1 MIKRSKRL
9 PIEGRDHTFVIH
21 RIEDAQHSL
30 EQAEKHYKDVKRRQC
45 ISDYNVAIKDLDSVY
60 DKLLQVEETTQ
71 KLESSLKEIK
81 VEKEGLEALVDDT
94 KNRLV
99 LAKARL
105 LNLNVPTDKLE
116 KPAKRN
122 PVLDKAGAEILSE
135 IGGEEE
141 PLKGAVLAIPDDEQ
155 DVAIKNIL
163 DSGKTDEAID
173 LTSDNEKEKRK
184 TPKGV
189 DVHPENIEEQQN
201 VIDVTSQSAVN
212 VPPMP
217 QNVVNVPQFAAKVPQ
232 TPQLAVNLPQTTHFA
247 TNLPQIGT
255 EQQQNIVGINPPF
268 TTDIL
273 KSALD
278 SVGGIPQS
286 QQSSMP
292 QSFLK
297 IVLPES
303 AGGGEIW
310 RPLSSVNPQI
320 PLLQQNIGQS
330 SMMSSMQSHIPIQ
343 QSFSQSLSSQQLMQ
357 QQQQQPQ
364 ISGPSSSQ
372 MHDSSASQS
381 GIPEGFRKT
390 RYENTLEKINPQPEG
405 QQKAGKRF
413 FCALCLVNGIYTG
426 YTKRFDLVKH
436 LERCGKDP
444 SDKPFKCQGYDNCTK
459 SFARIDSLKQ
469 HIASDHTKAVLY
481 TCKKCKKGFT
491 RSSDATNHRKICF
504 QEKEDDDA
512 EPTID

>member
-45 ISDYNVAIKDLDSVY
+45 ISDYNVAIKDLDNVY
-60 DKLLQVEETTQ
+60 EKLLEVEETTQ

-81 VEKEGLEALVDDT
+81 VEKEGLEALIDDT
-94 KNRLV
+94 KNRLI

-135 IGGEEE
+135 EE
-141 PLKGAVLAIPDDEQ
+141 PIKGQVLAIPDDEQ

-173 LTSDNEKEKRK
+173 LTSDNEKEKKK

-189 DVHPENIEEQQN
+189 DVEPENIEEQQN
-201 VIDVTSQSAVN
+201 VIDITSL
-212 VPPMP
+212 P
-217 QNVVNVPQFAAKVPQ
+217 QNIVNIPQFAAKVPQ
-232 TPQLAVNLPQTTHFA
+232 TLQLAVNLPQTMHFA

-255 EQQQNIVGINPPF
+255 DQQQNIVGINPPF

-286 QQSSMP
+286 QQSSLP

-310 RPLSSVNPQI
+310 RPLPSVNPQI

-364 ISGPSSSQ
+364 ISGPSGSQ
-372 MHDSSASQS
+372 MQDSSASQS

-390 RYENTLEKINPQPEG
+390 KYENTLEKINPQPEG

-413 FCALCLVNGIYTG
+413 FCALCIVNGIYTG

-469 HIASDHTKAVLY
+469 HIASEHTKAVLY

-491 RSSDATNHRKICF
+491 RSSEATNHRKLCF
-504 QEKEDDDA
+504 QEKGDDDDDA
-512 EPTID
+512 EPTMD